1 MGAELRLGGRRGGKR
16 GFDPREG
23 GGGGGDGCGILY
35 SFSPFLVERPGEVK
49 RRVDE
54 RARLIYEHGQIDRW
68 MDGCCFDK
76 AGIHSTT

>member
-1 MGAELRLGGRRGGKR
+1 MGAGLRLGGRRGGKK
-16 GFDPREG
+16 GFDPRKGGEG
-23 GGGGGDGCGILY
+23 CEILY
-35 SFSPFLVERPGEVK
+35 VPFSPYLVERPGEVK
-49 RRVDE
+49 GGVDE